1 MKVREIMSQD
11 VETVG
16 PEATLQEAAE
26 RMSAVDAG
34 ALPVVGDDGALGG
47 ILTDRDIAVRGVAE
61 GRDVFSARVRD
72 IMTSEVVVC
81 WEDEEVEQAAA
92 LMAANQVRRLVVLD
106 RERRLV
112 GIVSLGDLALDT
124 PDALLSGR
132 VLRQVSQPGFRHDSA
147 V

>member
-16 PEATLQEAAE
+16 PQATLQEAAE

-34 ALPVVGDDGALGG
+34 ALPVLREDGTVAG
-47 ILTDRDIAVRGVAE
+47 IITDRDIAVRGVAE
-61 GRDVFSARVRD
+61 GRDAASARVAD
-72 IMTSEVVVC
+72 IMTGEVVVC

-92 LMAANQVRRLVVLD
+92 LMAANQVRRLIVLD
-106 RERRLV
+106 RERRLA
-112 GIVSLGDLALDT
+112 GILSLGDLALDT

-147 V
+147 A